1 MAYTDAN
8 VLELEPHQE
17 EAYANVVK
25 LMKEKGKSAVVFPT
39 GCGKSFVTLKYILE
53 HPDERILFLSPRNAI
68 KDQMYEYII
77 RYIGGDFRDL
87 EVIKKEHGNQ
97 ESVSLREAAKQY
109 IPNMECMLYQTILG
123 LGKKD
128 SVDEVLEKL
137 KPDLI
142 IIDEMH
148 HLKTK
153 GFSQDKKREVI
164 NDEYID
170 DITIDEEDF
179 ENEEETIETK
189 EYFKKRKEE
198 KENDDNKWGEK
209 FNLFLEKNPQA
220 KLLGLSATPI
230 RTDGTN
236 VVERIFE
243 NVVASEISLLEAIE
257 EGIIYPP
264 KYVVPDFIKEEE
276 FQTLLEK
283 IEQAE
288 GDIKVRLKEQYDEL
302 VKRSAEA
309 PGIPELMQEYIT
321 DKNGKYIIF
330 CKDIN
335 DMKEKMKKTEE
346 WFGKIDSEPEVY
358 GIHSK
363 DNTSAK
369 QLESFNKSESEHLK
383 LMYCVGMID
392 EGVHLNNVSG
402 VILTAKT
409 GSRPTYLQRLGRAIS
424 SGKSKKQSLVIDL
437 VNNNEILLKERN
449 VQYGFEITDLEAMQ
463 KLINWIDEKNDGKLP
478 VYEKEKTKKERTLAL
493 RLARLNNKYLKYVK
507 EKDLI
512 KSLDKEKKSEILKI
526 IELGKSIGILK
537 EIITIQ
543 KEYGDIDTDEL
554 VDKFLNDIEIRGV
567 RKDFRK
573 LLEEPIVKGRSNPYD
588 TIIAIKKWMD
598 DNDTTKPPSPTS
610 KYEEEKKLGNS
621 LVHIRSMIIKP
632 YLSLQDEEEKRKFI
646 EKLSTKK
653 ITPITEEQFKE
664 ILGIVK
670 VIDENNL
677 PRQLI
682 NIRNINAWIEKN
694 EKKPSRSSKNEEEKK
709 LGDLLHRIVQKLVI
723 PYRNY
728 ENKDDFFDDIKE
740 YGLTEE
746 QFNEILQSV
755 ERIENNTVTKSL
767 ANARNILQWIKI
779 KRKIPSRES
788 KDEEELRQAR
798 ALFKIKQNLLK
809 PYLNAKTE
817 NDKNEYL
824 EKISKRKKEPVSKE
838 EFEEILE
845 IIEEIERIKNTKKIS
860 SQEIGQTTYTSNT
873 QECDNASETIKEL
886 MLDKKKQQISI
897 R

>member
-1 MAYTDAN
+1 
-8 VLELEPHQE
+8 
-17 EAYANVVK
+17 
-25 LMKEKGKSAVVFPT
+25 
-39 GCGKSFVTLKYILE
+39 
-53 HPDERILFLSPRNAI
+53 
-68 KDQMYEYII
+68 
-77 RYIGGDFRDL
+77 
-87 EVIKKEHGNQ
+87 
-97 ESVSLREAAKQY
+97 
-109 IPNMECMLYQTILG
+109 
-123 LGKKD
+123 
-128 SVDEVLEKL
+128 
-137 KPDLI
+137 
-142 IIDEMH
+142 
-148 HLKTK
+148 
-153 GFSQDKKREVI
+153 
-164 NDEYID
+164 
-170 DITIDEEDF
+170 
-179 ENEEETIETK
+179 
-189 EYFKKRKEE
+189 
-198 KENDDNKWGEK
+198 
-209 FNLFLEKNPQA
+209 
-220 KLLGLSATPI
+220 
-230 RTDGTN
+230 
-236 VVERIFE
+236 
-243 NVVASEISLLEAIE
+243 
-257 EGIIYPP
+257 
-264 KYVVPDFIKEEE
+264 
-276 FQTLLEK
+276 
-283 IEQAE
+283 
-288 GDIKVRLKEQYDEL
+288 
-302 VKRSAEA
+302 
-309 PGIPELMQEYIT
+309 
-321 DKNGKYIIF
+321 
-330 CKDIN
+330 
-335 DMKEKMKKTEE
+335 
-346 WFGKIDSEPEVY
+346 
-358 GIHSK
+358 
-363 DNTSAK
+363 
-369 QLESFNKSESEHLK
+369 
-383 LMYCVGMID
+383 
-392 EGVHLNNVSG
+392 
-402 VILTAKT
+402 
-409 GSRPTYLQRLGRAIS
+409 
-424 SGKSKKQSLVIDL
+424 
-437 VNNNEILLKERN
+437 
-449 VQYGFEITDLEAMQ
+449 
-463 KLINWIDEKNDGKLP
+463 
-478 VYEKEKTKKERTLAL
+478 
-493 RLARLNNKYLKYVK
+493 
-507 EKDLI
+507 
-512 KSLDKEKKSEILKI
+512 
-526 IELGKSIGILK
+526 
-537 EIITIQ
+537 
-543 KEYGDIDTDEL
+543 
-554 VDKFLNDIEIRGV
+554 
-567 RKDFRK
+567 
-573 LLEEPIVKGRSNPYD
+573 
-588 TIIAIKKWMD
+588 MD

-694 EKKPSRSSKNEEEKK
+694 EKKPSRSSKNEEERK

-845 IIEEIERIKNTKKIS
+845 IIEEIERKKNTKKIS